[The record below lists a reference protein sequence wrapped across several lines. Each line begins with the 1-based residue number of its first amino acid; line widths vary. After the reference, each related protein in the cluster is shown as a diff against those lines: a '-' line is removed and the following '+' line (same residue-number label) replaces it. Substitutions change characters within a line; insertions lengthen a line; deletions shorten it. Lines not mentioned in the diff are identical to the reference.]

1 MNPSK
6 SPSLRPSES
15 LVGSLCLEVD
25 GLRRRAGQL
34 IEGLARCHDGPLRER
49 LRREF
54 HNLQG
59 RHRELQRS
67 ARLLA
72 ATARRDSLA
81 VAFLLELTSRPL
93 AG

>member
-1 MNPSK
+1 MNPSR

-25 GLRRRAGQL
+25 GVRRRAGQL
-34 IEGLARCHDGPLRER
+34 IEGMARCHDGPLLER
-49 LRREF
+49 LRRELG
-54 HNLQG
+54 NLQR

-67 ARLLA
+67 ARSLS
-72 ATARRDSLA
+72 ATARRDSLG
-81 VAFLLELTSRPL
+81 VALLLELTSRPL